1 MRGLFFKLILV
12 LASLSVVSANAA
24 DLGYYQ
30 GGLCQ
35 SYSQSTLPSLD
46 FSTISQTV
54 RANFES
60 ARDAMSEPRVLANR
74 RSAYVWAMEARWAC
88 EAAVGYLKN
97 GTLDEESIQKC
108 DCFYRRFI
116 SFR

>member
-1 MRGLFFKLILV
+1 MRGLTFRLMLV
-12 LASLSVVSANAA
+12 LASISVVSASAA
-24 DLGYYQ
+24 DLGYQQ
-30 GGLCQ
+30 GGVCL
-35 SYSQSTLPSLD
+35 SYSQSTLATLD
-46 FSTISQTV
+46 SDTINQTV
-54 RANFES
+54 WANFES
-60 ARDAMSEPRVLANR
+60 ARDGMLDPRVLANR

-88 EAAVGYLKN
+88 SAAAGYLKN

>member
-1 MRGLFFKLILV
+1 MQGLAFKLILA
-12 LASLSVVSANAA
+12 LASIWAVSANAA
-24 DLGYYQ
+24 DLGYHQ

-35 SYSQSTLPSLD
+35 SYGQSTLASLD
-46 FSTISQTV
+46 SSTINQTV
-54 RANFES
+54 VANFES
-60 ARDAMSEPRVLANR
+60 ARGAMSDPRVLANR

-88 EAAVGYLKN
+88 EAAAGYLKN

>member
-1 MRGLFFKLILV
+1 MAGLTYRLFLV
-12 LASLSVVSANAA
+12 LASLSVVPATAA
-24 DLGYYQ
+24 DLGYQQ
-30 GGLCQ
+30 GGVCL
-35 SYSQSTLPSLD
+35 SYAQSTLPDLD
-46 FSTISQTV
+46 INTINQTV
-54 RANFES
+54 LANFES
-60 ARDAMSEPRVLANR
+60 ARDGMSEPRVLANR

-88 EAAVGYLKN
+88 EAAAGYLKN